1 MSSNSE
7 YRTTACSQYEAAL
20 EDHLQGELGGP
31 QAAEL
36 AEHLKTCSGCRAA
49 LDEAVLSA
57 RLLRVA
63 EPAADPG
70 PGFSHV
76 VMARIRT
83 ALQLHEGK
91 SIGQSFVS
99 LAWRFA
105 ATATVALVMLV
116 SFDVVR
122 HNQWQEDQSLM
133 ATNKLPELVSDQSP
147 VPANSDEVLLLMAET
162 NHGKQ

>member
-1 MSSNSE
+1 MSMNAE

-20 EDHLQGELGGP
+20 EDHLHGDLGGSE
-31 QAAEL
+31 AVEL

-49 LDEAVLSA
+49 LGDAVRSA

-63 EPAADPG
+63 EPAGDPG
-70 PGFSHV
+70 PGFSHL

-83 ALQLHEGK
+83 ELRLRQGK
-91 SIGQSFVS
+91 SIWQPFVS

-105 ATATVALVMLV
+105 ATAAIALVMLV

-122 HNQWQEDQSLM
+122 HNQSQRDQSLM
-133 ATNKLPELVSDQSP
+133 ATNRLPELVPDQTS
-147 VPANSDEVLLLMAET
+147 VPANSDEVLLMMAEP
-162 NHGKQ
+162 NHGK

>member
-1 MSSNSE
+1 MSMNEE

-20 EDHLQGELGGP
+20 EDHLHGDLGGDE
-31 QAAEL
+31 ATEL

-70 PGFSHV
+70 PGFGHM
-76 VMARIRT
+76 VMARIR
-83 ALQLHEGK
+83 AELHLHEGK
-91 SIGQSFVS
+91 SIWQPFVS

-105 ATATVALVMLV
+105 ATAAIALVILV
-116 SFDVVR
+116 SFDVGR
-122 HNQWQEDQSLM
+122 HSQLQQDKSLL
-133 ATNKLPELVSDQSP
+133 ATNRLPELVPDQSS
-147 VPANSDEVLLLMAET
+147 VPTSSDDVLLLMAEP
-162 NHGKQ
+162 NHGK

>member
-20 EDHLQGELGGP
+20 EDHLQGELGGQ

-49 LDEAVLSA
+49 LEEAVLSA

-63 EPAADPG
+63 EPAADPD

-91 SIGQSFVS
+91 SIWQSFVS

-122 HNQWQEDQSLM
+122 HNQWQEDSLM
-133 ATNKLPELVSDQSP
+133 ATNKLPELVPDQSP
-147 VPANSDEVLLLMAET
+147 VPANSDEVLLLMAEA

>member
-20 EDHLQGELGGP
+20 EDHVQGELGGHE
-31 QAAEL
+31 AAEL
-36 AEHLKTCSGCRAA
+36 ADHLKTCSGCRAA

-70 PGFSHV
+70 PGFGHM
-76 VMARIRT
+76 VMARIR
-83 ALQLHEGK
+83 AELRVHEGR
-91 SIGQSFVS
+91 SIWQPFVS

-116 SFDVVR
+116 SIDVVR

-133 ATNKLPELVSDQSP
+133 ATNKLPELVPDQSS

>member
-20 EDHLQGELGGP
+20 EDHLQGELGGQ
-31 QAAEL
+31 QASEL
-36 AEHLKTCSGCRAA
+36 SEHLKTCSGCRSA

-57 RLLRVA
+57 RLLRVG

-70 PGFSHV
+70 AGFSHV

-83 ALQLHEGK
+83 VLQLHEGK
-91 SIGQSFVS
+91 SMWQSFVS

-116 SFDVVR
+116 SFEVVR
-122 HNQWQEDQSLM
+122 HNHWQEESLM
-133 ATNKLPELVSDQSP
+133 ATNKLPELVPDQSP